1 VARLLEHEHAVEQ
14 FGEVYVGVGVVGEL
28 EDLVG
33 DLCGGKRKGAGV
45 EGEEE
50 MKK

>member
-14 FGEVYVGVGVVGEL
+14 LGEVYVGVGVVGEL

-33 DLCGGKRKGAGV
+33 DLCGGKGAGV